1 MFTLNCKGRLLCI
14 DAPIVMGIINAT
26 PDSFYAGSIR
36 RQSDEIQRAA
46 LQMIEEGAT
55 IVDVGGQSTRPGS
68 EKISAE
74 EELTRVIPVIQAIR
88 KISTDIFIS
97 IDTYYAKVAKEAVN
111 AGADI
116 VNDISAGVLDSMM
129 AETVADLGTPM
140 IAMHMKGNPQQMQQM
155 TQYNDLIPDLLEYFT
170 KRITHLHNA
179 GVKDIIVDPGFGF
192 SKTIEQ
198 NFALLNTLESFKI
211 LQLPLLIGVSRKS
224 MIYKT
229 LHTEPD
235 AALNGTT
242 VLHTIA
248 LMKGANILRAHD
260 LKAAMECIRLTNALS
275 K

>member
-46 LQMIEEGAT
+46 LQMIEEGST

-260 LKAAMECIRLTNALS
+260 VKAAMECIRLTNALS